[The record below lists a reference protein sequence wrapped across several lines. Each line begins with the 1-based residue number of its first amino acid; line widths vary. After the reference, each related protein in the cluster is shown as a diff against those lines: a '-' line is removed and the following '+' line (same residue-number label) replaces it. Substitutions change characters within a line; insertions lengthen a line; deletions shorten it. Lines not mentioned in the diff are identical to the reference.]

1 MRICYLY
8 SMRIIVILFI
18 WLLGCKP
25 SSNQNT
31 VAPKQETVDYF
42 SNRNHGVI
50 GDSAMVVS
58 AHPEA
63 SKVGMAILQQGG
75 NAVDAAIAVQFA
87 LAVVYP
93 NAGNI
98 GGGGFMV
105 TRMKDGSSNALDF
118 REKAPSTASRDMFIN
133 PANGEVN
140 RKLIE
145 TSHLASGVPGSVA
158 GMWEAH
164 QKYGSMDWKK
174 LLQPAIELAQKGFP
188 ITAHQAEDFNQLQ
201 AELKQL
207 NKGKNYFIKS
217 KWNAN
222 DTLIQTDLA
231 TTLIAIRD
239 NGRDGFYTGPVAEK
253 IAAEMQ
259 QHNGIITTDDLKN
272 YQAVWREPIK
282 GTYKNYTIIS
292 MPPPSSGGIA
302 LMQLLNMMENY
313 PLKKWGF
320 HSVNSVSIMTEAEKR
335 VYADRATWLG
345 DPDFTKVPKNELI
358 SKSYS
363 ASRMQNVD
371 TNTVTPAA
379 QIKAG
384 TFTGYE
390 SEETT
395 HFSIVDK
402 YGNAV
407 SITTTLNDSYGSRII
422 VNGCGFILNNEMDDF
437 SAKPGEPNLYG
448 LIGGEANAIA
458 PGKRMLSSMTPTIVE
473 KDGQLFMVV
482 GTPGGSTIITSV
494 FQNII
499 NVIEFDM
506 TMQEAVDAPRFHNQW
521 LPDEIKIE
529 NDFNE
534 TTVAALKAKGYK
546 ITDREAIGRVDAI
559 LVYPNGKLEGA
570 ADKRG
575 DDVANG
581 W

>member
-63 SKVGMAILQQGG
+63 SKVGMAILQQSG

-239 NGRDGFYTGPVAEK
+239 KGRDGFYTGTVAEK

-259 QHNGIITTDDLKN
+259 QHNGIISTDDLKN

-546 ITDREAIGRVDAI
+546 ITGREAIGRVDAI

-575 DDVANG
+575 DDVAVG